1 MSDHRVQRPANGLT
15 SYDGRGLHGDLVEHI
30 GRLIVSGTVGEGEN
44 LDLDALETRF
54 DASRTGLREALRVL
68 ATKGLLKARQ
78 RRGTYVLPMSKWSK
92 LDPDVLRWR
101 LGTADLLA
109 VNAELD
115 EVRSIVEPA
124 AAGLAAQRASATSI
138 VRLEAA
144 LDALASAGA
153 GDADEVTRADLAF
166 HRALLDATG
175 NSLLSAMEVVLQAGL
190 EARDHMVHESHHDFE
205 KPAES
210 HRPVVDAIRAG
221 DPAAARAAMADLL
234 EIARTDAARALDARQ
249 GRISTASKELNT

>member
-1 MSDHRVQRPANGLT
+1 MRDHRSQRMPDVLT
-15 SYDGRGLHGDLVEHI
+15 SYDGRGLHGNLVEHI
-30 GRLIVSGTVGEGEN
+30 GRLIVSGTLSEGET
-44 LDLDALETRF
+44 LDLNALESRF

-78 RRGTYVLPMSKWSK
+78 RRGTYVLPVGEWSR

-101 LGTADLLA
+101 LGTADLPA

-124 AAGLAAQRASATSI
+124 AAALAAQRATTASI
-138 VRLEAA
+138 ALLEAA
-144 LDALASAGA
+144 LDALASAGDDA
-153 GDADEVTRADLAF
+153 GEVTRADLAF

-175 NSLLSAMEVVLQAGL
+175 NSLLSAMEVVLKAGL

-221 DPAAARAAMADLL
+221 DPAAAHAAMAGLL
-234 EIARTDAARALDARQ
+234 EIARSDAARALDARQ
-249 GRISTASKELNT
+249 GRSDADPGSTIR